1 MMKEHMIICWKDYNG
16 QGDNFITGCL
26 LDYPY
31 FKKHYRMIVI
41 ELSKQHVLNANS
53 KAIQQN

>member
-41 ELSKQHVLNANS
+41 ELSK
-53 KAIQQN
+53 

>member
-1 MMKEHMIICWKDYNG
+1 MMKEHMIICWKDYSG